1 MVFICSGSFSPS
13 TSFSTQSLS
22 LYRRSLPPLLLIQ
35 RRELTVRRGKYWA
48 GTQASGAVREPLC
61 DPPGQGTGFPGQ
73 EWLEDASTPPHSSA
87 QKWTNTF
94 LFFYYFFFFKYY
106 FLPTAR
112 TERSEKFPYFHYI
125 CKSCCTFV
133 SIFFAFQGADLCIK
147 FVHQL
152 ILMHSF
158 ALLALL
164 NENMYQQGS
173 R

>member
-87 QKWTNTF
+87 QKWTKT
-94 LFFYYFFFFKYY
+94 FFFKYY

-133 SIFFAFQGADLCIK
+133 SIFLPSRELICASNLCI
-147 FVHQL
+147 
-152 ILMHSF
+152 S
-158 ALLALL
+158 
-164 NENMYQQGS
+164 
-173 R
+173 